1 MPDCVSEPGRVEQ
14 STRPF
19 FVLSTRQVSVL
30 SLAAKGWT
38 DFQIARQLGIATRTV
53 RHHLEKARCNLQALN
68 TTHAVAI
75 AVAQNLIEVELVS
88 PPGRC

>member
-1 MPDCVSEPGRVEQ
+1 MPDCVSEPGRVER

-19 FVLSTRQVSVL
+19 FVLSDRQRAALEL
-30 SLAAKGWT
+30 SAQGWT
-38 DFQIARQLGIATRTV
+38 DFQIARQMGIATRTV
-53 RHHLEKARCNLQALN
+53 RHHLERARQNLQAIN

-75 AVAQNLIEVELVS
+75 AVRHNLMTFVS